1 MTAAPRAKTEARVP
15 RTRSS
20 RRAAHAPRRAVVE
33 RKTAETAIAV
43 TVDVDGTGKTRV
55 ATSMPF
61 LDHMLTVM
69 GKHGLLD
76 LTVRASGDLDVD
88 AHHTV
93 EDLGIVLGQAL
104 KRALGDKHGIRRFG
118 AAAVPMDETV
128 ARATIDVSGRPYL
141 VYRIPLP
148 TRRIQSFDTELVEH
162 FFEALTVHAGL
173 TVHLEVPYGKNA
185 HHMLEAS
192 FKAFGRAL
200 EHATR
205 LDPRVAGVPSSKGRL
220 E

>member
-1 MTAAPRAKTEARVP
+1 MGANRKPGPRSGA
-15 RTRSS
+15 
-20 RRAAHAPRRAVVE
+20 APRRAVVE
-33 RKTAETAIAV
+33 RKTAETAI
-43 TVDVDGTGKTRV
+43 TVSLDLDGTGTTRV

-88 AHHTV
+88 YHHTV

-104 KRALGDKHGIRRFG
+104 KRALGDKRGIRRFG
-118 AAAVPMDETV
+118 AAAVPMDETL
-128 ARATIDVSGRPYL
+128 ARVTIDLSGRPYL
-141 VYRIPLP
+141 VYRVPL
-148 TRRIQSFDTELVEH
+148 TARKIQTFDTDLVEH
-162 FFEALTVHAGL
+162 FFEAVAVHAGL

-185 HHMLEAS
+185 HHMLEAG

-200 EHATR
+200 EQATR